1 MLHMLSYIPIHL
13 HLLSGNIQDPP
24 LELLRI
30 GFDRWWAIPAST
42 RRCSKP
48 LRSHGRWCSH
58 LDIMGI
64 LWNTVFSWGF
74 RGIFINIPMN
84 CSDDLMR
91 WLIPISSTFQYFVRR
106 LAMPYGKRC
115 LKPLEFRVSFLY
127 WHTHTIVLP
136 KKSTSQIGGLQ
147 LVHAGVARNANKN
160 QMMSPPLREGSRM
173 FYCRAHICPRHL

>member
-74 RGIFINIPMN
+74 HGIFINIPMN

-127 WHTHTIVLP
+127 WHTHNRST
-136 KKSTSQIGGLQ
+136 KKIDQPNRRLTACPCRCRKECQQKSDD
-147 LVHAGVARNANKN
+147 VAPFTGR
-160 QMMSPPLREGSRM
+160 
-173 FYCRAHICPRHL
+173 F